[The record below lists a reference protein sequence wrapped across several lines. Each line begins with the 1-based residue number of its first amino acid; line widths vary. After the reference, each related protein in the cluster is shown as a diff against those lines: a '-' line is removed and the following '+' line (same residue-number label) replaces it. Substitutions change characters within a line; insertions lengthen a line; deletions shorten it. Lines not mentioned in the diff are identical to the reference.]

1 MENDQNIRRDGKS
14 YKKRFVLCRAE
25 RVNKQK
31 RNENATKTKTAPK
44 DDVVT
49 LSTFYPIPE
58 LQAKQGVLFDLKSGH
73 SVSMTRKIDLKP
85 NAKLKESPA
94 FKFP

>member
-1 MENDQNIRRDGKS
+1 MEKVT
-14 YKKRFVLCRAE
+14 KKDLCFVG
-25 RVNKQK
+25 QK
-31 RNENATKTKTAPK
+31 GSINRNYYENATKTKTAPK

-49 LSTFYPIPE
+49 LSTFYPSPE
-58 LQAKQGVLFDLKSGH
+58 LQAKQQGVLFDLKSGH